1 MKTSTAGRQTGIS
14 MIGFILAMVVVV
26 MAGIVVMKVAP
37 MYIEYNSVK
46 QSLNALSQEQYDS
59 ATEVRQALTKRLNIN
74 YVETLQKE
82 DITIKEK
89 NGKYSVAVD
98 YYVDKP
104 LVANLSLSAHF
115 QHEVTTK

>member
-1 MKTSTAGRQTGIS
+1 MKTLSHRQTGIS

-26 MAGIVVMKVAP
+26 MVGIVVMKVAP
-37 MYIEYNSVK
+37 MYLEYNSVK
-46 QSLNALSQEQYDS
+46 QSLEALAHEQYDS
-59 ATEVRQALTKRLNIN
+59 ASDVRESLNKRLSIN

-82 DITIKEK
+82 DITIKSK
-89 NGKYSVAVD
+89 DGKYSVSVD

-104 LVANLSLSAHF
+104 LVGNLSLSAHF

>member
-1 MKTSTAGRQTGIS
+1 MNTPSYQKGIS
-14 MIGFILAMVVVV
+14 MFGFILAMIGVV

-37 MYIEYNSVK
+37 MYMEYNSVK
-46 QSLNALSQEQYDS
+46 QSLNALAQEEYES
-59 ATEVRQALTKRLNIN
+59 ATDVRQSLSKRLNIN

-82 DITIKEK
+82 DITVKSKE
-89 NGKYSVAVD
+89 GKYTVSVD

-115 QHEVTTK
+115 QYEVTTK

>member
-1 MKTSTAGRQTGIS
+1 MIHSQQKGIS
-14 MIGFILAMVVVV
+14 LFGFILAMIVAV

-46 QSLNALSQEQYDS
+46 KSLDGLAQERFES
-59 ATEVRQALTKRLNIN
+59 ASEVRQALSKRLNIN

-82 DITIKEK
+82 DITVKSK
-89 NGKYSVAVD
+89 DGKYQVAVD

-104 LVANLSLSAHF
+104 LVGNLSLSAHF
-115 QHEVTTK
+115 QYNVTTQ